1 MPIKDLSHIEI
12 WFIGTILFML
22 RYMIIASLFFY
33 VLYVWKKAKFSNL
46 KIQKE
51 FPEFSQIKREVIYSL
66 LTLVIYGSSIWL
78 FLYWI
83 ENGQTKLYNEIDEY
97 GIIYF
102 FTSIIFMVLLHDTYF
117 YWTHRLIHHS
127 KLFEYVHKVH
137 HSFKSPTPWASFAF
151 HPLEAIISLGIIPII
166 IFIIPY
172 HHLAL
177 LLFVTFLTVYS
188 VIIHLGFSVPRLNQ
202 LKYSNTPEAHD
213 HHHLTSKSNYG
224 LYFTFWDKIMGT
236 YHVEQHLNT

>member
-1 MPIKDLSHIEI
+1 MPIKDLSHTEI

-22 RYMIIASLFFY
+22 RYMIIAGLFFY

-102 FTSIIFMVLLHDTYF
+102 FASIIFMVLLHDTYF